1 MNFNKLTN
9 AVLLGLLVNQ
19 PVGFS
24 APVIDPNDPNS
35 TLIDNTSVVNSTF
48 INQQTQNLS
57 LQWNSFNI
65 NSNETVTFVQPN
77 TSSMVVNHINSL
89 DVSTIAGQ
97 LNANGQIVLIN
108 PNGLIFSEGSVV
120 NVGGIVASGLN
131 INSEA
136 FLNGSAFL
144 NHEQNSDE
152 LA

>member
-1 MNFNKLTN
+1 MKFTKFTS
-9 AVLLGLLVNQ
+9 AVLLGLLINQ
-19 PVGFS
+19 STGFT
-24 APVIDPNDPNS
+24 APVINPNDPNAN
-35 TLIDNTSVVNSTF
+35 LIDNTSVVNSTF

-65 NSNETVTFVQPN
+65 NSNEMVTFVQPN
-77 TSSMVVNHINSL
+77 SSSMAVNHINSI

-136 FLNGSAFL
+136 FLNGSVFL
-144 NHEQNSDE
+144 NH
-152 LA
+152 

>member
-1 MNFNKLTN
+1 MKFNKLTS

-19 PVGFS
+19 PAGFS
-24 APVIDPNDPNS
+24 APVINPNDPNIN
-35 TLIDNTSVVNSTF
+35 LIDNTSVVNTTT

-65 NSNETVTFVQPN
+65 NSNEMVTFVQPN
-77 TSSMVVNHINSL
+77 SSSMAVNHINSI

-136 FLNGSAFL
+136 FLNGSVFL
-144 NHEQNSDE
+144 NH
-152 LA
+152 